1 MADFDL
7 HILGCGSALPTT
19 RHFPT
24 SQVINL
30 RDKLYM
36 IDCGENT
43 QLQIRHARL
52 KFSRLTH
59 IFISHLHGDH
69 CFGLPGLIST
79 LGMLGRTGELVI
91 HGPKELEDFLEPILR
106 LFCKGMPFD
115 VRIEPVNTTQH
126 ALIMEDRSLS
136 VWSIPLKHRIPCC
149 GYLFAEKPKEA
160 HIIREMIDFYQ
171 VPIRQIQEIKRGAD
185 FITPEGEVIPNARL
199 TRPAEQPKRYAF
211 CSDTAF
217 HPEIVPYVEGVDLLY
232 HEATYC
238 SDNEK
243 RAVLYCHSTA
253 RQAATVAHNA
263 QAKKLV
269 LGHFSARYDD
279 ENVILDEA
287 RTVFPNTFLADEM
300 KVFDV

>member
-1 MADFDL
+1 M
-7 HILGCGSALPTT
+7 
-19 RHFPT
+19 
-24 SQVINL
+24 V
-30 RDKLYM
+30 
-36 IDCGENT
+36 DCGENT
-43 QLQIRHARL
+43 QLQIRHAHL

-115 VRIEPVNTTQH
+115 VRIEPVDTTRH

-185 FITPEGEVIPNARL
+185 FITPEGEVIPNGRL
-199 TRPAEQPKRYAF
+199 TKPAERPKRYAF

-217 HPEIVPYVEGVDLLY
+217 NPGIVPFIEGVDLLY
-232 HEATYC
+232 HEATFAER
-238 SDNEK
+238 DLA
-243 RAVLYCHSTA
+243 RAKETFHSTA
-253 RQAATVAHNA
+253 RQAATIAREAGV
-263 QAKKLV
+263 KRLV
-269 LGHFSARYDD
+269 IGHYSARY
-279 ENVILDEA
+279 ENTAFLLDEA
-287 RTVFPNTFLADEM
+287 REVFPETILGNEGMVLS
-300 KVFDV
+300 V